1 MVTKNN
7 TLLTLSLK
15 SMVLGAALL
24 TAGLTTSLQATA
36 ADTEIRVLNWR
47 GYGTDEKFATE
58 AFEKQT
64 GIKVVHDYY
73 TSDQEMRTKMVTNPG
88 AYDIVNI
95 NTQFVP
101 SIQAAGLL
109 QKIDTSKIP
118 NFASITPALQ
128 QHPDISVG
136 GALYAVPWAWGINSY
151 AYNTDK
157 IKDNLTSI
165 NALWDPK
172 YKGRIS
178 MRDDSIYVIGLA
190 ALATGQDINN
200 PADMGAIKTKLL
212 GLKDQIRS
220 FWGSEDEWLKG
231 MAAGTYDMGAIW
243 SGGAARAVRRYKLPV
258 KFVIPTEGAITWVD
272 TLTIPATSKHAEAA
286 AQYINYMLS
295 KEFYVKWDTEVGA
308 AMSANQ
314 AAVDALPA
322 DAFNRAVMGTP
333 EVTARLRFMKPIS
346 DETRAQYLELWQEVK
361 TEFIQ

>member
-1 MVTKNN
+1 MVMKKK
-7 TLLTLSLK
+7 TLFSLFLG
-15 SMVLGAALL
+15 STVMV
-24 TAGLTTSLQATA
+24 AGLTISVGATA
-36 ADTEIRVLNWR
+36 AKTEIRVLNWR

-88 AYDIVNI
+88 AYDIVDI
-95 NTQFVP
+95 NTQLVP
-101 SIQAAGLL
+101 SMQAAGLL
-109 QKIDTSKIP
+109 QQIDTNKIP

-128 QHPDISVG
+128 KHPDISAG
-136 GALYAVPWAWGINSY
+136 GALYAVPWAWGINAY
-151 AYNTDK
+151 AYNTDI
-157 IKDNLTSI
+157 IKDNLTSVD
-165 NALWDPK
+165 ALWDPK

-178 MRDDSIYVIGLA
+178 MRDDAIYMIGLA
-190 ALATGQDINN
+190 ALATGQDIHN
-200 PADMGAIKTKLL
+200 PADMPAIKAKLL

-231 MAAGTYDMGAIW
+231 MAAGTYDIGAIW

-272 TLTIPATSKHAEAA
+272 TLTIPATSKHGDAA

-295 KEFYVKWDTEVGA
+295 KEFYVQWDTEVGA

-314 AAVDALPA
+314 AAVSALPA
-322 DAFNRAVMGTP
+322 DAFNRAVMGTS
-333 EVTARLRFMKPIS
+333 EVDVRLRFMKPIS

-361 TEFIQ
+361 TEFVQ